1 MKIVHVTYGF
11 QLGGIETML
20 RNIANEQAGLGHD
33 VSIMVINDIVN
44 SELRDSL
51 DDRIRFICLERK
63 VGSKSL
69 VHILKMNRIIH
80 VIKPDIVH
88 LHYSSISRFLVDP
101 LHKLNVCVTLHAMC
115 TKQNSEYLYKTR
127 HIYAISNVVKEDIKR
142 CTGLNSETVYNGVKA
157 ELIKTKK
164 GNRQNKE
171 FKIVQVSRLV
181 HTIKGQHILVKA
193 VSELVGKGYKNI
205 TLDLIGGGESLEYLS
220 DMVKELKI
228 EKHVRFL
235 GAQSQSYIFEHL
247 CEYDLF
253 VQASIYE
260 GFGLTVAEAMAA
272 KVPVL
277 VSQTDGPMEVIDY
290 GKYGY
295 YFKNG
300 DVEDCAAKIELF
312 INGRNDANITEAA
325 YMRVSEVFD
334 VKATAAN
341 YIRKYNEIVAHDR
354 KQS

>member
-20 RNIANEQAGLGHD
+20 CNIVNEQSGLGHD
-33 VSIMVINDIVN
+33 VSIIVINDIVN
-44 SELRDSL
+44 SELRESL
-51 DDRIRFICLERK
+51 DDRIRFICLKRR
-63 VGSKSL
+63 VGSKSF
-69 VHILKMNRIIH
+69 VHVLKLNR
-80 VIKPDIVH
+80 VIYSIGPDIIH
-88 LHYSSISRFLVDP
+88 LHYSSIARYLFDP
-101 LHKLNVCVTLHAMC
+101 LRKLNVCVTLHAMC

-164 GNRQNKE
+164 ENRQDRD
-171 FKIVQVSRLV
+171 FRIVQVSRLV
-181 HTIKGQHILVKA
+181 HTIKGQHILIKA
-193 VSELVGKGYKNI
+193 ISELVGKGYEHV

-277 VSQTDGPMEVIDY
+277 VSDTDGPMEVIDY

-312 INGRNDANITEAA
+312 INGKNDANITEAA

-341 YIRKYNEIVAHDR
+341 YIRKYKEIISYSP